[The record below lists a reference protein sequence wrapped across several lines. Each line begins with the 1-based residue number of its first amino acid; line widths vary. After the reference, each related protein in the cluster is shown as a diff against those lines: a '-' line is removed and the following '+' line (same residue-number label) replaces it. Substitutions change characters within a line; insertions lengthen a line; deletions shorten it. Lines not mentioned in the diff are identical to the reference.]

1 MNQSTRNIVLASM
14 LLNGVLIA
22 TVVGT
27 LPFFLFLSLIANFV
41 AFLYVK
47 NLLEELSTTREDM
60 GEIASSVNA
69 FSEHIEKIYEME
81 TFYGDTVL
89 QELMQHSQYVVQD
102 IDSYISKQYDL
113 PEEIKET
120 DFDDEETA
128 QAEDNQ

>member
-41 AFLYVK
+41 AFL
-47 NLLEELSTTREDM
+47 
-60 GEIASSVNA
+60 SVNA

>member
-1 MNQSTRNIVLASM
+1 M

>member
-1 MNQSTRNIVLASM
+1 
-14 LLNGVLIA
+14 
-22 TVVGT
+22 
-27 LPFFLFLSLIANFV
+27 
-41 AFLYVK
+41 
-47 NLLEELSTTREDM
+47 
-60 GEIASSVNA
+60 
-69 FSEHIEKIYEME
+69 ME

-89 QELMQHSQYVVQD
+89 QELMQHSQYVVQY

>member
-1 MNQSTRNIVLASM
+1 MNQNTRNIVLASM